1 MSIKGVIFDVDGVL
15 LDTMPVWTDSGARY
29 LASLGIEAEPHLG
42 DKLFC
47 MTVEMGAEYLKEHYS
62 LPYTIA
68 EIKAGINGCVEQYY
82 FTEAGFKPGA
92 RELLEKLKAA
102 GVPVTIATSTDKYC
116 ILAAFDRLGY
126 TDYFDA
132 ILTCGEVGASKSEP
146 KIFYEAARI
155 MGTEPSETWLF
166 EDGLYSIK
174 TAKAAGFKTVGI
186 YDSVSEKDQAEI
198 RALADIYLESLNDF
212 TFSKPAALS
221 IAGSD
226 CSGGAGI
233 QADLKTMMACGVYAM
248 SAVTALTAQNTTGV
262 TDIVEVTPAFLA
274 AQLDAVFTDIRPEA
288 VKIGMVSS
296 AALIETI
303 GERLRFYG
311 AENIVLDPVMVAT
324 SGAKLISDNAVS
336 ALCGVLLPLASLIT
350 PNIPEAEVL
359 SGLEIRTAEDMET
372 AARRIWDTYKCRVLV
387 KGGHQVSDADD
398 LLFDGET
405 AKWFRGKR
413 IDNDNTHGTGCTLSS
428 AVAANLAKGL
438 ELEKAVKQ
446 AKAYISGALS
456 AMLDLGAGSGP
467 MDHGFGIR

>member
-29 LASLGIEAEPHLG
+29 LASLGIEAESHLG

-233 QADLKTMMACGVYAM
+233 
-248 SAVTALTAQNTTGV
+248 
-262 TDIVEVTPAFLA
+262 
-274 AQLDAVFTDIRPEA
+274 
-288 VKIGMVSS
+288 
-296 AALIETI
+296 
-303 GERLRFYG
+303 
-311 AENIVLDPVMVAT
+311 
-324 SGAKLISDNAVS
+324 
-336 ALCGVLLPLASLIT
+336 
-350 PNIPEAEVL
+350 
-359 SGLEIRTAEDMET
+359 
-372 AARRIWDTYKCRVLV
+372 
-387 KGGHQVSDADD
+387 
-398 LLFDGET
+398 
-405 AKWFRGKR
+405 
-413 IDNDNTHGTGCTLSS
+413 
-428 AVAANLAKGL
+428 
-438 ELEKAVKQ
+438 
-446 AKAYISGALS
+446 
-456 AMLDLGAGSGP
+456 
-467 MDHGFGIR
+467 

>member
-1 MSIKGVIFDVDGVL
+1 MFSK
-15 LDTMPVWTDSGARY
+15 A
-29 LASLGIEAEPHLG
+29 
-42 DKLFC
+42 
-47 MTVEMGAEYLKEHYS
+47 
-62 LPYTIA
+62 YTIA
-68 EIKAGINGCVEQYY
+68 EIKAGINGCVEQCY

-174 TAKAAGFKTVGI
+174 TAKAAAFKTVGI

-262 TDIVEVTPAFLA
+262 TDIMEVTPAFLA

-324 SGAKLISDNAVS
+324 SGAKLISDDAVS

-438 ELEKAVKQ
+438 ELENAVKQ

>member
-1 MSIKGVIFDVDGVL
+1 M
-15 LDTMPVWTDSGARY
+15 
-29 LASLGIEAEPHLG
+29 
-42 DKLFC
+42 
-47 MTVEMGAEYLKEHYS
+47 
-62 LPYTIA
+62 
-68 EIKAGINGCVEQYY
+68 EQYY

-198 RALADIYLESLNDF
+198 RAMADIYLESLNDF

-262 TDIVEVTPAFLA
+262 TDIMEVTPAFLA

-288 VKIGMVSS
+288 GEDRHGFIRGADRDYRRKAPVLRRGEYRSRPGYGGYQRSKADLGRRGIGALQS
-296 AALIETI
+296 ASPF
-303 GERLRFYG
+303 G
-311 AENIVLDPVMVAT
+311 
-324 SGAKLISDNAVS
+324 
-336 ALCGVLLPLASLIT
+336 
-350 PNIPEAEVL
+350 
-359 SGLEIRTAEDMET
+359 
-372 AARRIWDTYKCRVLV
+372 
-387 KGGHQVSDADD
+387 
-398 LLFDGET
+398 LFDH
-405 AKWFRGKR
+405 A
-413 IDNDNTHGTGCTLSS
+413 
-428 AVAANLAKGL
+428 
-438 ELEKAVKQ
+438 
-446 AKAYISGALS
+446 
-456 AMLDLGAGSGP
+456 
-467 MDHGFGIR
+467 